1 MQEDILSHFY
11 TMALKDEEIKVELSK
26 LAVRLKYFRLK
37 RGYSNYEK
45 FAFSNDI
52 SRTQYGRYEKGQ
64 DIRYST
70 LLKLL
75 KALDVSAE
83 EFFSEGFD

>member
-1 MQEDILSHFY
+1 
-11 TMALKDEEIKVELSK
+11 MANKDEGKTIELNK
-26 LAVRLKYFRLK
+26 LAKRLKYFRLK
-37 RGYSNYEK
+37 RGYTNYEK

-75 KALDVSAE
+75 KALDVSVE
-83 EFFSEGFD
+83 EFFSEGFG